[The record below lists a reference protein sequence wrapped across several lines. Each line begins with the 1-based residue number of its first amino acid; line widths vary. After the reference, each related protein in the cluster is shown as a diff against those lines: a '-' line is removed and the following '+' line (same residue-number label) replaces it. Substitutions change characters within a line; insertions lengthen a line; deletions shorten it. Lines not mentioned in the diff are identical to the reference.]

1 MAWGARRGSHKLA
14 AAYYPIARHGQA
26 WLRYWMLQEGLT
38 MGTDR
43 FRLDTSGTIEYEVKP
58 MAQTYECPQ
67 HSTGQMTASEAQM
80 HYLVIQHHTAAEY
93 VSEDQIDEDG
103 E

>member
-1 MAWGARRGSHKLA
+1 
-14 AAYYPIARHGQA
+14 
-26 WLRYWMLQEGLT
+26 

-43 FRLDTSGTIEYEVKP
+43 FRLDTSGTIEHEVTA

-80 HYLVIQHHTAAEY
+80 HYLVIQHHTAAEF

>member
-1 MAWGARRGSHKLA
+1 MAWGAKRGSHKLA
-14 AAYYPIARHGQA
+14 GAYYPIARHEQA
-26 WLRYWMLQEGLT
+26 WVRYWMLQWVLT

-43 FRLDTSGTIEYEVKP
+43 VRIDIPGTIEHEVTA
-58 MAQTYECPQ
+58 MARTYECPQ
-67 HSTGQMTASEAQM
+67 HSTGQMTASEAAM